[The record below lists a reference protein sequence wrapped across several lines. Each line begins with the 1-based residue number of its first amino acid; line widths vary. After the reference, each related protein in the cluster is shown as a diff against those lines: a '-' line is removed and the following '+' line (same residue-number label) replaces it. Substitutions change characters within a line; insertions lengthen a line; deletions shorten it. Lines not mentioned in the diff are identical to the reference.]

1 MFDVSWVAA
10 SEVSPSSHVLVALAD
25 GSIQLYNV
33 QKGQMVPGAVSST
46 PPRAR
51 WPRHVRETCCVQA
64 CLLQADKFLSTSYDG
79 AIKVSRLDRPD
90 GSQMFTGHQGIVYQ
104 GRWSPGEASAFL
116 SVGADRTVRL
126 WDDRRPPKA
135 ITSLPAHED
144 EILTVDWNDSN
155 PLQFATGS
163 TDCTVKI
170 WDWRSVRSGPL
181 QTLRG
186 HYRAVKRIRWP
197 AVSRKLDPDAPF
209 PISRQGNF
217 SQLYTSGYDMALRVW
232 RVEGS
237 MNPFVG
243 SWEGHTEFVTG
254 VDVSPT
260 DGLVATCAWDQTICL
275 LRSIHWGQAY

>member
-1 MFDVSWVAA
+1 MFDVSWMATSWA
-10 SEVSPSSHVLVALAD
+10 SPSSHALVALAD
-25 GSIQLYNV
+25 GSVQLYNV
-33 QKGQMVPGAVSST
+33 QKSQVAPST
-46 PPRAR
+46 SPRAR
-51 WPRHVRETCCVQA
+51 WALHTKETCCVHA
-64 CLLQADKFLSTSYDG
+64 CPLQADKFLSTSYDG
-79 AIKVSRLDRPD
+79 TIKVSHLDNTNS
-90 GSQMFTGHQGIVYQ
+90 SQMFIGHQGIVYQ
-104 GRWSPGEASAFL
+104 GRWSPGETSAFL

-126 WDDRRPPKA
+126 WDDRRPARA

-170 WDWRSVRSGPL
+170 WDWRSVRAGPL

-186 HYRAVKRIRWP
+186 HYRAVKRMRWP
-197 AVSRKLDPDAPF
+197 AVSHGTGPGVS
-209 PISRQGNF
+209 PISRQDGL

-254 VDVSPT
+254 VDISPA

-275 LRSIHWGQAY
+275 LRPIHWGQAY